1 MFKTIDQN
9 IEAEIVEKKSKFIAN
24 VFYVESVEEAEE
36 YIRKIKKEHKLARHN
51 CYAFSIFSR
60 EGITDRFSD
69 DGEPSGTAGAPMLNI
84 ISTKKIT
91 NILVVVTRYFGGIL
105 LGTGGLVR
113 AYTGAFQE
121 ALDKVNI
128 IEKELGK
135 FVRFIVSYQDL
146 EKFKYY
152 LKQNDIDIV
161 NSNFTENVEI
171 EVDITEKKLEELEL
185 RLNDL
190 NFNIIERI
198 ILEDKYIIKKEKSED

>member
-113 AYTGAFQE
+113 AYTGTFQE